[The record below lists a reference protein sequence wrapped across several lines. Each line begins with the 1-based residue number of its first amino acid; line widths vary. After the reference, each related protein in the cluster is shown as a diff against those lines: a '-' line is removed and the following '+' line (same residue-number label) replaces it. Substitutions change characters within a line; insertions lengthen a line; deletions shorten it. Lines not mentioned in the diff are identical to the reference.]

1 MTLVFAT
8 ALRLFYATDEKITVE
23 LHPSN
28 ESGASSREIQDIDLY
43 KDEKPFCCIELKDKN
58 FDVSDIRAAFLK
70 VAQKR
75 IKSLLFIVGPNGD
88 FIGDTKFL
96 GDRRVVVCLV
106 GSFVHW
112 EADGLLLA
120 FLVDEGES
128 DVNESHG
135 FNLLVWLGG
144 GEAMRLPF
152 RY

>member
-1 MTLVFAT
+1 MRAGQ
-8 ALRLFYATDEKITVE
+8 A
-23 LHPSN
+23 H
-28 ESGASSREIQDIDLY
+28 DIDLY